1 MKRALAIVAHN
12 WPLKVAAIGLAV
24 LLYVALLLSQSSKD
38 YPGRIA
44 IDVRNQPSTALLL
57 GGVQYVTNVRYFAPP
72 DVAARVTGAEFT
84 AFIDLGAKTAI
95 PDATGDV
102 TVDVIVTATD
112 PLVQILDV
120 TPRRITVHL
129 DTLTHQ
135 DVPVRVDYGTAPA
148 GVTVRT
154 PILDK
159 TTVTVSGTQ
168 SNVSQVVAAVAKVR
182 IDPAA
187 IQIDQEVD
195 LVAIDARNEVVTH
208 VALDPTSV
216 HVKILVGTQLQNRSL
231 PVNPVV
237 VGTPATGFELSAI
250 DVDPLVVSLEGDAAT
265 LAALTRIDTEPLS
278 VTGAS
283 SDVAQTVKLV
293 LPDGVQVLGSD
304 TIRLTAHID
313 AMTATRTFS
322 VGAVLS
328 GAHDDRTYALS
339 TDQVLVTIGGPA
351 AALAAIQ
358 GNALVVT
365 ADVDAL
371 GPGTHDVVLKAN
383 LPAGITL
390 VAVSPAKVTVT
401 VGAVPT
407 PTPPAT
413 PSPSPSSSP
422 VP

>member
-1 MKRALAIVAHN
+1 MKRALAFVAHN
-12 WPLKVAAIGLAV
+12 WPLKLAAIGLAV

-38 YPGRIA
+38 YPGRIP

-72 DVAARVTGAEFT
+72 DVAARVSGDEFT
-84 AFIDLGAKTAI
+84 AFIDLSAPTAV

-102 TVDVIVTATD
+102 TLDVTVKASD

-129 DTLTHQ
+129 DPLRSK
-135 DVPVRVDYGTAPA
+135 DVPVQVDYGTAPT

-154 PILDK
+154 PVVDIEQ
-159 TTVTVSGTQ
+159 VTVSGTQ
-168 SNVSQVVAAVAKVR
+168 SNVSQVVAAVARVR

-187 IQIDQEVD
+187 IQIDQQVD

-208 VALDPTSV
+208 VKLDPSSV

-237 VGTPATGFELSAI
+237 IGTPAVGFELSSI
-250 DVDPLVVSLEGDAAT
+250 EVDPLVISLEGDAAT
-265 LAALTRIDTEPLS
+265 LAALTRIDTAPLS

-293 LPDGVQVLGSD
+293 LPDGVQTLGSD
-304 TIRLTAHID
+304 TIRITAHID
-313 AMTATRTFS
+313 AATATRTFS

-339 TDQVLVTIGGPA
+339 TDQVLVTLGGSA
-351 AALAAIQ
+351 SALAGLQ
-358 GNALVVT
+358 GSALVVT

-407 PTPPAT
+407 PTPPAL
-413 PSPSPSSSP
+413 SPSPSASP
-422 VP
+422 AP